1 MINEATTS
9 ENALARLVK
18 SRANL
23 MKGNIGMASMLLR
36 LDFKRMDQAQCPTM
50 ATDSVRIYY
59 CDEFVH
65 ETPIKELQGV
75 LIHEA
80 CHVFMEHSFRRGNR
94 DSNIWNIACDL
105 AINAWLYYDL
115 HIPLPKDGL
124 FDRQYRGMTAEAIY
138 RQLVGDEEALQS
150 ALEQIG
156 GCPIPVG
163 SGSDGEPQE
172 GSGQGGGESLKP
184 DDDESEDGSGSGSVS
199 GSGSGDE
206 LDKDPDGTGGG
217 NGEEDAEKSEK
228 SDTGEYSSDPSGTE
242 EADQS
247 SSPQGSPDRDQPV
260 AVGEV
265 WDAQDAN
272 LNPLGES
279 ETKELKDAVRRT
291 ATLGATLAKA
301 VARGGSFGDAI
312 RKQISANEDADVDWV
327 DLLRDF
333 LKSTYPDDNSWSRL
347 NPRHAWRGIN
357 LPSKVRSNKGGELL
371 IAIDTSGSLSRTEL
385 KLFASEI
392 EALCL
397 DTGIDVLMV
406 CYCDSTCHEVADG
419 EWWDVFNISEGEEVN
434 LRFLGG
440 GGTNFTPP
448 FLLYDDYPEEVEDAV
463 AFIYFTDGYGEVE
476 KYVNE
481 GDVSDRNIEPN
492 IPVLWA
498 LTHRDDYYNDK
509 LPFGEKIYLTFN
521 NY

>member
-1 MINEATTS
+1 MINQATTS

-80 CHVFMEHSFRRGNR
+80 CHVFMEHSFRRGIR
-94 DSNIWNIACDL
+94 DSNIWNMACDL

-124 FDRQYRGMTAEAIY
+124 FDRKYRGMTAEAIY
-138 RQLVGDEEALQS
+138 RQLVGDEEALQK
-150 ALEQIG
+150 ARDQ
-156 GCPIPVG
+156 VRN
-163 SGSDGEPQE
+163 
-172 GSGQGGGESLKP
+172 SLGLP
-184 DDDESEDGSGSGSVS
+184 SDESQE

-206 LDKDPDGTGGG
+206 LDKDPENGSGTGGG
-217 NGEEDAEKSEK
+217 NGEESDEDAEKN
-228 SDTGEYSSDPSGTE
+228 DTGEYSSDPSGTE

-247 SSPQGSPDRDQPV
+247 SSPQGAPSRDEPV

-272 LNPLGES
+272 GNALGES

-357 LPSKVRSNKGGELL
+357 LPSKVRSNKGGKL
-371 IAIDTSGSLSRTEL
+371 IVTIDTSGSLSRTEL

-406 CYCDSTCHEVADG
+406 CYCDDTCHEVADG

-463 AFIYFTDGYGEVE
+463 AFIYFTDGYGRVE
-476 KYVNE
+476 NYVNE

-498 LTHRDDYYNDK
+498 LTNHSDYYNDK

-521 NY
+521 DY

>member
-1 MINEATTS
+1 MS
-9 ENALARLVK
+9 
-18 SRANL
+18 
-23 MKGNIGMASMLLR
+23 
-36 LDFKRMDQAQCPTM
+36 
-50 ATDSVRIYY
+50 
-59 CDEFVH
+59 
-65 ETPIKELQGV
+65 
-75 LIHEA
+75 
-80 CHVFMEHSFRRGNR
+80 
-94 DSNIWNIACDL
+94 
-105 AINAWLYYDL
+105 
-115 HIPLPKDGL
+115 
-124 FDRQYRGMTAEAIY
+124 
-138 RQLVGDEEALQS
+138 
-150 ALEQIG
+150 
-156 GCPIPVG
+156 
-163 SGSDGEPQE
+163 
-172 GSGQGGGESLKP
+172 
-184 DDDESEDGSGSGSVS
+184 
-199 GSGSGDE
+199 
-206 LDKDPDGTGGG
+206 
-217 NGEEDAEKSEK
+217 
-228 SDTGEYSSDPSGTE
+228 
-242 EADQS
+242 
-247 SSPQGSPDRDQPV
+247 
-260 AVGEV
+260 
-265 WDAQDAN
+265 
-272 LNPLGES
+272 PLGES

-301 VARGGSFGDAI
+301 VARGGSFDDAI

-371 IAIDTSGSLSRTEL
+371 IAIDTSGSLSMTEL

-397 DTGIDVLMV
+397 DTGIDVIKV
-406 CYCDSTCHEVADG
+406 TYCDDTCHPLGDG

-463 AFIYFTDGYGEVE
+463 AFIYFTDGYGRVE
-476 KYVNE
+476 NYVNE

-498 LTHRDDYYNDK
+498 LTNHSDYYNDK

-521 NY
+521 DY

>member
-1 MINEATTS
+1 
-9 ENALARLVK
+9 
-18 SRANL
+18 
-23 MKGNIGMASMLLR
+23 
-36 LDFKRMDQAQCPTM
+36 
-50 ATDSVRIYY
+50 
-59 CDEFVH
+59 
-65 ETPIKELQGV
+65 
-75 LIHEA
+75 
-80 CHVFMEHSFRRGNR
+80 
-94 DSNIWNIACDL
+94 
-105 AINAWLYYDL
+105 
-115 HIPLPKDGL
+115 
-124 FDRQYRGMTAEAIY
+124 
-138 RQLVGDEEALQS
+138 
-150 ALEQIG
+150 
-156 GCPIPVG
+156 
-163 SGSDGEPQE
+163 
-172 GSGQGGGESLKP
+172 
-184 DDDESEDGSGSGSVS
+184 
-199 GSGSGDE
+199 
-206 LDKDPDGTGGG
+206 
-217 NGEEDAEKSEK
+217 
-228 SDTGEYSSDPSGTE
+228 
-242 EADQS
+242 
-247 SSPQGSPDRDQPV
+247 
-260 AVGEV
+260 
-265 WDAQDAN
+265 

-397 DTGIDVLMV
+397 DTGIDVIKV
-406 CYCDSTCHEVADG
+406 TYCDDTCHPLADG
-419 EWWDVFNISEGEEVN
+419 EWWDVFNVSEGEEVN